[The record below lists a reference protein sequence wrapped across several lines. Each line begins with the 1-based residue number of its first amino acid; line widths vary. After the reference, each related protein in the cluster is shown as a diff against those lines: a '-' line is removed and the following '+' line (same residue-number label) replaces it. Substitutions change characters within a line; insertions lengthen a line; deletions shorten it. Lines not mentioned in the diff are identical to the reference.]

1 MVINCP
7 SDTESLLNFVP
18 KQDDSTD
25 LCYMMEKKKEIILMS
40 ANDQIRSMGLSRTIS
55 YNSDEG
61 VPKGSPKNLE
71 SRLIKR

>member
-1 MVINCP
+1 
-7 SDTESLLNFVP
+7 
-18 KQDDSTD
+18 
-25 LCYMMEKKKEIILMS
+25 MS

-71 SRLIKR
+71 SRLIKDQKKITIKRSKGVN

>member
-25 LCYMMEKKKEIILMS
+25 LCYMMGKKKKIILMS
-40 ANDQIRSMGLSRTIS
+40 ANDKIRSMGLSYTIS
-55 YNSDEG
+55 YNRDEG
-61 VPKGSPKNLE
+61 VPKGSLKNLE